1 MSDTRLLTALA
12 LPLLVA
18 GSVIWGASRDSF
30 AESEVARLRAHF
42 AQVEQEMLARDVS
55 VLTPVQRSR
64 RAELVDLLRE
74 YREEGRFPKNEHFPG
89 QRIPYFRDAHGT
101 LCAMAYLIASTGSVD
116 LVDNVARTRNNAY
129 LPELVDEP
137 GLTEWLDE
145 HGLTVAE
152 AARIQPTYGFPD
164 PDSQVSEGFAM
175 ASVGLAVA
183 NGAAIMLNLQGGS
196 RGALT
201 GRGLFG
207 ILAGTADIALGL
219 TKKDGTGTALTL
231 GVTDMLV
238 GGISVALGVTSLV
251 RAQSREKRSSENAR
265 LELRPIRRE
274 VDGRSAI
281 GLAARLSF

>member
-1 MSDTRLLTALA
+1 LVVALA
-12 LPLLVA
+12 LSLAVA
-18 GSVIWGASRDSF
+18 GTLGWTANVSTPSF
-30 AESEVARLRAHF
+30 EAAEQSRLRGHF
-42 AQVEQEMLARDVS
+42 ATVERELLARDVS
-55 VLTPVQRSR
+55 RLTTSQRAR
-64 RAELVDLLRE
+64 RTSLVHLLRR
-74 YREEGRFPKNEHFPG
+74 YSVEGRFPKNEHFPG

-101 LCAMAYLIASTGSVD
+101 LCAMAYLIASTGSGE

-129 LPELVDEP
+129 LPELTNEP
-137 GLTEWLDE
+137 GLTEWLDK
-145 HGLTVAE
+145 HGLTAAE

-164 PDSQVSEGFAM
+164 PDSEVSEGFAM

-196 RGALT
+196 RGALM
-201 GRGLFG
+201 GRGFFG
-207 ILAGTADIALGL
+207 IVAGAADIALGL

-251 RAQSREKRSSENAR
+251 RAQGQEKRSSENAR

-274 VDGRSAI
+274 VDGRSTI
-281 GLAARLSF
+281 GLGARFTF